1 GERPDSGNR
10 APRDPR
16 NAAPVWHH
24 DEVPPDPGAQQSRR
38 AAATTPIRLNQFLA
52 RAGVAARR
60 KADQLIVSGQV
71 LVNGVPAV
79 AGQQVTAGVDRVTI
93 GGRAIEPVSESTYL
107 MMNKPIGVLTSIGDD
122 RGRQTVAD
130 HLPSGAGRIFP
141 VGRLDLNSRGLL
153 LLTDDG
159 ELAGRLMHPRY
170 HVEKEYRVVVR
181 GRPDDAALR
190 RLSEGMIV
198 RGERFEPAE
207 VRVLDGADGDTRL
220 SMVLR
225 EGRKREVRRLW
236 QALGYPVLDLQRV
249 RIDGLQLGEL
259 AEGDVRPLRA
269 DEVTRLKVAAGL

>member
-1 GERPDSGNR
+1 M
-10 APRDPR
+10 
-16 NAAPVWHH
+16 
-24 DEVPPDPGAQQSRR
+24 
-38 AAATTPIRLNQFLA
+38 
-52 RAGVAARR
+52 AARR

-130 HLPSGAGRIFP
+130 HLPSGAGRVFP
-141 VGRLDLNSRGLL
+141 VGRLDLNSRGLV

-170 HVEKEYRVVVR
+170 HVEKEYRVVIQ
-181 GRPDDAALR
+181 GRPGDDALR
-190 RLSEGMIV
+190 RLSQGMVI
-198 RGERFEPAE
+198 RGEQFQPAE
-207 VRVLDGADGDTRL
+207 VRVRETTPEE
-220 SMVLR
+220 SQVTMVLR

-236 QALGYPVLDLQRV
+236 QMLGHPVLDLQRV
-249 RIDGLQLGEL
+249 RIDGLQLGDLE
-259 AEGDVRPLRA
+259 EGTVRALRV
-269 DEVTRLKVAAGL
+269 DEVHSLKAAVNLP